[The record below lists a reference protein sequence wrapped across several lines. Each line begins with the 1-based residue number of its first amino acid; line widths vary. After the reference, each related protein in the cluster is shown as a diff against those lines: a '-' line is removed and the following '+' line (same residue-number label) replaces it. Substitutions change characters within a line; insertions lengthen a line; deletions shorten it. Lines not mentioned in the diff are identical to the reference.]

1 MRINCSSTSDGPDP
15 GSNWAIL
22 SALRFFLAMVVVLGH
37 CCWYVGGYSDW
48 TYVGLWLNQGSAVY
62 GFFILSGYSIAA
74 SLEGNSAGFYRRRF
88 IRIWPLYLTC
98 IAFGLVVAM
107 RIPQGLIWPTGEGR
121 LHSTSLASIFAS
133 LLMLQTVVAGAIPI
147 VGQIWSLSPEWW
159 LYMVGPRL
167 RKLSNFALLGLV
179 AISFLAFMNIPT
191 PRGSGP
197 EGFEHGLALLTLSW
211 LWLTGF
217 VYRRFERTPLGAA
230 ILILPSGFALFFA
243 HFTGAPLFI
252 SIFTLLLIGEFKVR
266 ERHRRFCNLLGDLS
280 YPLYLFHIP
289 IIVLLLTVGVTATAP
304 MVIASFAVSLA
315 VLYGIDYPCRNYYNT
330 RRTAARQPVR
340 AAPVPQVAIE
350 VCEFV
355 APRAK

>member
-1 MRINCSSTSDGPDP
+1 MDIDRCSSTSHGSGPDP
-15 GSNWAIL
+15 ASNWAIL
-22 SALRFFLAMVVVLGH
+22 SALRFFLALVVVLGH
-37 CCWYVGGYSDW
+37 CCWYVGGYADW

-74 SLEGNSAGFYRRRF
+74 SLEGDCTGFYRRRWV
-88 IRIWPLYLTC
+88 RIWPLYLAC
-98 IAFGLVVAM
+98 IAFGLLVAM
-107 RIPQGLIWPTGEGR
+107 RIPQGMIWPTGEGR
-121 LHSTSLASIFAS
+121 LHSAGLASIVAS

-179 AISFLAFMNIPT
+179 TISFLAFMNIPT

-217 VYRRFERTPLGAA
+217 VYRRFERTPVGAA
-230 ILILPSGFALFFA
+230 ILILPSGFALFFG

-252 SIFTLLLIGEFKVR
+252 SIFTLLLMGEFKVR
-266 ERHRRFCNLLGDLS
+266 ERHLRICNLLGDIS

-289 IIVLLLTVGVTATAP
+289 VMVLLLTLGVKATAP
-304 MVIASFAVSLA
+304 MVIASLAFSLA
-315 VLYGIDYPCRNYYNT
+315 ALYGIDYPSRSYFHT
-330 RRTAARQPVR
+330 RRTAARQL
-340 AAPVPQVAIE
+340 
-350 VCEFV
+350 VCEFA